1 VPAGVSL
8 VNAAAL
14 PEVACTVWSNVFLAG
29 ALQPEHTL
37 LVHGGSSGIG
47 TMAIQLAHA
56 MGARV
61 AVTAGS
67 AHKLA
72 VCREL
77 GAEILVNYRDEDF
90 VERVLDATDG
100 RGADVILDNMGAK
113 YLGRNVAALAPDG
126 RLIVIGLQG
135 GTRGELDLGALL
147 RKRGTIYATSLRS
160 RTEAEKAALVAGV
173 GSYVWPL
180 IEAGRVQPVI
190 HARYPLEEAAEAHRV
205 MEASTH
211 VGKLLLTM

>member
-1 VPAGVSL
+1 
-8 VNAAAL
+8 
-14 PEVACTVWSNVFLAG
+14 
-29 ALQPEHTL
+29 
-37 LVHGGSSGIG
+37 
-47 TMAIQLAHA
+47 M
-56 MGARV
+56 
-61 AVTAGS
+61 
-67 AHKLA
+67 
-72 VCREL
+72 
-77 GAEILVNYRDEDF
+77 
-90 VERVLDATDG
+90 ERVLDATDG